1 MIKANELIQSMNGL
15 SCGSCMERDI
25 DALIAGKGNN
35 SLFREFFFSDFAV
48 TYGNLYQMHDR
59 LIDFQ
64 TKESSVKMVFQFCGS
79 RVLKMEGFQE
89 HVEMSCNSQTLLFTN
104 SNQGQV
110 HFIGCENQRFLEV
123 NFKPEFLLKY
133 LPNEPAFIGFHKDI
147 KAQKNSKITAQ
158 NGSVTVSM
166 QAIIDAIFGSDR
178 QGGLQHLFL
187 ESKIKELLLL
197 QLESYSKAPHQDAIL
212 IQKYHADKIYQAK
225 AIIEANV
232 GKPCSLIDLAHQVGT
247 NECTLKK
254 GFRALLDTSVHN
266 YWSELKMKKAL
277 QMLQESDAG
286 IADIAMDTGFK
297 TPQHFSTA
305 FKKYYGITPGKVR
318 SDANVILSK

>member
-1 MIKANELIQSMNGL
+1 MIKAAEQMQATVATGCS
-15 SCGSCMERDI
+15 SCIGQDI
-25 DALIAGKGNN
+25 DDLITGRGNN
-35 SLFREFFFSDFAV
+35 AFFKEFFFSDLAV

-64 TKESSVKMVFQFCGS
+64 TREASVKMVFQFCGS
-79 RVLKMEGFQE
+79 RILKIEGFQE
-89 HVEMSCNSQTLLFTN
+89 HVEMACNSQTLLFTN
-104 SNQGQV
+104 SHQGQV
-110 HFIGCENQRFLEV
+110 HFVGCENQRFLEV
-123 NFKPEFLLKY
+123 NFKPAFLLKY
-133 LPNEPAFIGFHKDI
+133 LPAEPAFLDFHKSI
-147 KAQKNSKITAQ
+147 QAGLNSRIAGK
-158 NGSVTVSM
+158 NGSVTVPM
-166 QAIIDAIFGSDR
+166 QTIIDAIFSSER

-197 QLESYSKAPHQDAIL
+197 QLESYSKVQHQDTAL

-232 GKPCSLIDLAHQVGT
+232 GQPCSLIDLAHQVGT

-277 QMLQESDAG
+277 QMLQESDAS
-286 IADIAMDTGFK
+286 ISDIAMDTGFK

-305 FKKYYGITPGKVR
+305 FKKHYGITPGKVR
-318 SDANVILSK
+318 SDANAGSGK